1 MFCSYSL
8 YLALLY
14 LCYSILIENNRYT
27 LHFTRKE
34 TKTIVI
40 SYSMKRNTFIQ
51 YKFKSTVALSAV
63 VVVLNLRERKP
74 NAVRTILNTSQ
85 Y

>member
-1 MFCSYSL
+1 ML
-8 YLALLY
+8 
-14 LCYSILIENNRYT
+14 
-27 LHFTRKE
+27 KE
-34 TKTIVI
+34 KN
-40 SYSMKRNTFIQ
+40 YIQ
-51 YKFKSTVALSAV
+51 YNFKSTVALSAV